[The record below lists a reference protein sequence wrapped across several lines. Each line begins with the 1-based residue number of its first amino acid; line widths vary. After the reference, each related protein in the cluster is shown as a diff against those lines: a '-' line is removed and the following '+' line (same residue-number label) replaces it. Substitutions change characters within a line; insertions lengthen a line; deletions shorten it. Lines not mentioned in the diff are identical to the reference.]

1 MESTP
6 DLIRVLLFLFTIFL
20 VYISG
25 VYFGV
30 YLCMYFHKDTC
41 MYTNTLFVFPCL
53 F

>member
-6 DLIRVLLFLFTIFL
+6 DLIKVLLFLFIYLFF
-20 VYISG
+20 G

-30 YLCMYFHKDTC
+30 YLCMFFHRDTC